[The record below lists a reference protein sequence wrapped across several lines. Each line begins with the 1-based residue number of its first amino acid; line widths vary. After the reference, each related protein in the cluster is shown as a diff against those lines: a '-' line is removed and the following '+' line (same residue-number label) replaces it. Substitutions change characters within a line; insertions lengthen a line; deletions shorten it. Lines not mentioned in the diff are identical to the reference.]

1 MSPLILIPACSKT
14 IGAHVFDAVGRKYI
28 DALLAG
34 GPCTPMMVPPLG
46 EALDIDGLLDV
57 ADGILLTG
65 SPSNVHPRH
74 FDEEVLNPALP
85 LDPARD
91 ATTLPLIRRAVE
103 RGVPMLAI
111 CRGFQEVNVAF
122 GGSLH
127 QAVHAQP
134 GMRDHREDQ
143 DDPVDE
149 QYGPAH
155 RVTLVQGGLLAGL
168 VGVAEMT
175 VNSLH
180 GQGIN
185 RLARQLAADAHAE
198 DGLVEAF
205 HVKGAASF
213 SLAVQWHPEWKVRDN
228 PLQLKIFQAF
238 ARACADRAANRHTIA
253 AGVEHAN

>member
-1 MSPLILIPACSKT
+1 MPPVILIPACSKN
-14 IGAHVFDAVGRKYI
+14 IGLHAFDAVGRKYI

-34 GPCTPMMVPPLG
+34 GKCTPLMIPPLG
-46 EALDIDGLLDV
+46 EAIDIEGLLDL

-74 FDEEVLNPALP
+74 FEEEVLNPALP

-91 ATTLPLIRRAVE
+91 ATTLPLIRRTVE
-103 RGVPMLAI
+103 RGVPLLAI

-127 QAVHAQP
+127 QAVHAVP
-134 GMRDHREDQ
+134 GMRDHREDL
-143 DDPVDE
+143 DEPVE
-149 QYGPAH
+149 AQYSPAH
-155 RVTLVQGGLLAGL
+155 RVNVVAD
-168 VGVAEMT
+168 GVLSRILGVSEMQ

-185 RLARQLAADAHAE
+185 RLARRLVPEAHAE

-205 HVKGAASF
+205 HVKDAAGF
-213 SLAVQWHPEWKVRDN
+213 TLAVQWHPEWKVREH
-228 PLQLKIFQAF
+228 PQQLKIFQAY
-238 ARACADRAANRHTIA
+238 AAACAAYAASKVNVA
-253 AGVEHAN
+253 AGVST